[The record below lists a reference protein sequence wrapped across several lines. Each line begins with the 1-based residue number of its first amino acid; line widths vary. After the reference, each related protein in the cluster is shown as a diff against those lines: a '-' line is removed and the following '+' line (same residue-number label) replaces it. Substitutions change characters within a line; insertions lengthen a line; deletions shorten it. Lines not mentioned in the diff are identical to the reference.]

1 MRFLTTDYSDSTD
14 GDWLIRAILVIRGGI
29 ESSLCGLGVL
39 LLNQPSDGLFEQE
52 GAEGAEVGC
61 PRFWGRKLFTT
72 EGTEDTEKT
81 AARILQAFADF
92 ATVA

>member
-1 MRFLTTDYSDSTD
+1 MGVVRLESNGYLPQKISARLTPQPNEVRFL
-14 GDWLIRAILVIRGGI
+14 
-29 ESSLCGLGVL
+29 
-39 LLNQPSDGLFEQE
+39 
-52 GAEGAEVGC
+52 
-61 PRFWGRKLFTT
+61 GRKFFTT